1 MIQGILGRKIG
12 MSQYFEEDGSVLPV
26 TLIKAG
32 PCTVT
37 QVKTEDTDGYESVQL
52 GFEPR
57 TKSGGKSQKASN
69 RNNTYRCLREVPAS
83 DLNSIEIGQVVN
95 ADICE
100 EWQHV
105 NVTGIS
111 KGKGFQGTIKRHG
124 FSAGPRT
131 HGQSDRR
138 RAPGSIGAGTFPG
151 RVLKGKPMAGHMGSE
166 KSTILNLQVVKTVPE
181 KDLLLIKGSVP
192 GGPNGLLLILNKTI
206 DNTASN

>member
-12 MSQYFEEDGSVLPV
+12 MSQYFEEDGTVLPV

-37 QVKTEDTDGYESVQL
+37 QVKTEDIDGYESVQL

-57 TKSGGKSQKASN
+57 TKSGGKSQDVSRNKA
-69 RNNTYRCLREVPAS
+69 YRCLREVPAS

-151 RVLKGKPMAGHMGSE
+151 RVLKGKPRAGHMGSE
-166 KSTILNLQVVKTVPE
+166 KSTILNLQVVKTIPE

-206 DNTASN
+206 DNAASN